1 MIKKFLSGLSLLL
14 IIGIFAGCSNDA
26 TKTQVVTKPTKVQT
40 TNSDSNKKAKLYTED
55 LKITQDEFVAVYNDM
70 LKNLAKNSGQDYD
83 HLKITTDDPE
93 TVEQTQNGAT
103 HFYSGERGFISIFR
117 NSQGDSTICTAM
129 ITAKTNYKL
138 PDMMA
143 EVEALTQAATQ
154 KEHNFKNVMDFVRN
168 SLQSQKS
175 NATNIDGL
183 IVSYN
188 ETGNYLTI
196 IAEDAK
202 VGNGFERMVDNIID
216 SAKVGGYWRN

>member
-1 MIKKFLSGLSLLL
+1 MLKKVLSGLMMLCML
-14 IIGIFAGCSNDA
+14 GICAGCSDETSKPQVNKPA
-26 TKTQVVTKPTKVQT
+26 TVEKTPSAS
-40 TNSDSNKKAKLYTED
+40 NSASKLYSDD

-70 LKNLAKNSGQDYD
+70 LKNLAKNSGQDYE
-83 HLKITTDDPE
+83 HLKITTDDPK

-103 HFYSGERGFISIFR
+103 HFYSGERGFISLFR
-117 NSQGDSTICTAM
+117 NNVGDSTICAAM

-154 KEHNFKNVMDFVRN
+154 KEHNFKNVMDFVKN
-168 SLQSQKS
+168 SLQNQSS
-175 NATNIDGL
+175 NATKIDGL
-183 IVSYN
+183 VVSYN

-202 VGNGFERMVDNIID
+202 VGNGFEKVVDNIID